1 VNLAAWL
8 RRANLRFAPGR
19 LLLGPEWLVLG
30 VNNACNLSCRM
41 CDVGLGRD
49 DTNFGRNLTGSRPLD
64 MPWDLYER
72 IVSEAAASRPRPGI
86 GFAFT
91 EPLLWR
97 PLVDAVALARSR
109 GVATAV
115 TTNGWRLPEL
125 AAPLAAAGLDDLFLS
140 LDGPPDAHDAIR
152 GREGSFERAVRGLDA
167 LLSRSPRPAVSVFC
181 VVTPWNTSRL
191 AEFVGLFSELPL
203 AGIGFL
209 HANFTTAAMAAAH
222 NAVHGGTYPAT
233 ESNLGPLDPAAYDLP
248 ALAAAVVRVRALRPP
263 FRVTFSPEID
273 GLDALRRFYLEP
285 GTFWGRL
292 CNDAARALMVKSDG
306 RVIPAH
312 GRCYDVTVGNLREDS
327 LADVWNSPGIADFRR
342 TLVREGGLLP
352 ACARCC
358 SAF

>member
-1 VNLAAWL
+1 MSLAT
-8 RRANLRFAPGR
+8 RFRDANLRRAPGR

-30 VNNACNLSCRM
+30 VNNACNLRCRM

-64 MPWDLYER
+64 MPWDLFER
-72 IVSEAAASRPRPGI
+72 VVSEAAATRPRPRI

-91 EPLLWR
+91 EPLLWK
-97 PLVDAVALARSR
+97 PLVDAVSLARSR
-109 GVATAV
+109 GIGTAV

-125 AAPLAAAGLDDLFLS
+125 AAPLARAGLDDLFLS

-152 GREGSFERAVRGLDA
+152 GREGSFERAVRGLEA
-167 LLSRSPRPAVSVFC
+167 LLACTPRPAASVFC
-181 VVTPWNTSRL
+181 VVTPWNVLRL
-191 AEFVGLFSELPL
+191 AELVGRLSTFPL
-203 AGIGFL
+203 AAVGFL
-209 HANFTTAAMAAAH
+209 HANFTTAEMAAAH

-233 ESNLGPLDPAAYDLP
+233 ESNLGPLDPSAYDLP
-248 ALAAAVVRVRALRPP
+248 ALADEIARVRALRPA

-285 GTFWGRL
+285 QAKWGRA
-292 CNDAARALMVKSDG
+292 CRDATRSLLVKSDG

-312 GRCYDVTVGNLREDS
+312 GRCYDVPVGNLRES
-327 LADVWNSPGIADFRR
+327 RLADLWNSTEMARFRR
-342 TLVREGGLLP
+342 TLVGAGGLLP
-352 ACARCC
+352 ACTRCC

>member
-1 VNLAAWL
+1 MRLGARL
-8 RRANLRFAPGR
+8 RFANLRFAPGR

-49 DTNFGRNLTGSRPLD
+49 DTSFSRNLTGSRPLD

-72 IVSEAAASRPRPGI
+72 VVSEAAAARSRPRI

-91 EPLLWR
+91 EPLLWK
-97 PLVDAVALARSR
+97 PLVDGVALARSR
-109 GVATAV
+109 GIGTAV

-125 AAPLAAAGLDDLFLS
+125 AAPLAEAGLDDLFLS

-152 GREGSFERAVRGLDA
+152 GRAGSFERAFRGLDA
-167 LLSRSPRPAVSVFC
+167 ILARSPRPSVSVFC
-181 VVTPWNTSRL
+181 VVTPWSVTRL
-191 AEFVGLFSELPL
+191 AEFVGLFSALPL
-203 AGIGFL
+203 AGIGFM
-209 HANFTTAAMAAAH
+209 HANFTTEKMAAAH
-222 NAVHGGTYPAT
+222 NAVYGGTHPAT

-248 ALAAAVVRVRALRPP
+248 ALAAEVARVRTLRPP

-285 GTFWGRL
+285 GTRWGRT

-312 GRCYDVTVGNLREDS
+312 GRCYDVTVGNLRESS
-327 LADVWNSPGIADFRR
+327 LADVWNSPAIADFRQ
-342 TLVREGGLLP
+342 TLVRAGGLLP
-352 ACARCC
+352 ACTRCC